1 MKMSYSDFANVYD
14 SLMQGVDY
22 PKMCEKYLSLL
33 KLHSHTPR
41 LVLDAAC
48 GTGAFT
54 FELCSRGFDVV
65 GVDCS
70 QEMLSVAR
78 ERIGDKALLL
88 CQELQHLDLYG
99 TIDTVF
105 CTLDGLNHI
114 TDFDELRASIKKI
127 ALFTEPCGMFIF
139 DVNTLFKHEQVL
151 GNNTF
156 VLEDENVYTVWSNE
170 YKDDGLTEFTLDFF
184 SENQNGTYTRTGEC
198 FQERAYSDES
208 LTKLLSDCGFTVVAR
223 YDFDTA
229 DEPEDD
235 SEKIIYIAKR
245 NDWSIQNG

>member
-1 MKMSYSDFANVYD
+1 MEMFYSNFAEVYD
-14 SLMQGVDY
+14 SLMQGADY
-22 PKMCEKYLSLL
+22 PAMCEKYLSLL
-33 KLHSHTPR
+33 KLHSHTPN

-54 FELCSRGFDVV
+54 FELCKRGFDVV

-70 QEMLSVAR
+70 QEMLSCAR

-88 CQELQHLDLYG
+88 CQDLQHLDLYG

-114 TDFDELRASIKKI
+114 TDLDELRESIKKI
-127 ALFTEPCGMFIF
+127 ALFTEPDGMFIF
-139 DVNTLFKHEQVL
+139 DVNTVYKHEQVL

-170 YKDDGLTEFTLDFF
+170 YQGDGLTQITLDFF
-184 SENQNGTYTRTGEC
+184 TENDDGLYIRTDE
-198 FQERAYSDES
+198 FFEERAYSDDT
-208 LTKLLSDCGFTVVAR
+208 LTSVLSDCGFSVIAR

-229 DEPEDD
+229 SDPQPD

-245 NDWSIQNG
+245 QKWSI

>member
-139 DVNTLFKHEQVL
+139 DVNTLFTTLLCWKMKMSTPSGATSIKTTVLQNSPSTFSAKTKTVHTPVQV
-151 GNNTF
+151 
-156 VLEDENVYTVWSNE
+156 NVFKSV
-170 YKDDGLTEFTLDFF
+170 
-184 SENQNGTYTRTGEC
+184 RIV
-198 FQERAYSDES
+198 
-208 LTKLLSDCGFTVVAR
+208 TKV
-223 YDFDTA
+223 
-229 DEPEDD
+229 
-235 SEKIIYIAKR
+235 
-245 NDWSIQNG
+245 